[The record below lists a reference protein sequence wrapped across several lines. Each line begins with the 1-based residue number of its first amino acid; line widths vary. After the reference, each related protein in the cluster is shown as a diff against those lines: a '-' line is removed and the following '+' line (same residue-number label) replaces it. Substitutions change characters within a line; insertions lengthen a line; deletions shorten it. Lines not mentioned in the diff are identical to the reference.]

1 MPGKSIG
8 RRALLRMGRKVASED
23 LVPDTTGITNV
34 VGLTRRGSGHDS
46 LRDLADQQQDREKG

>member
-46 LRDLADQQQDREKG
+46 LCDLADQQ